1 MRNTRHLSA
10 LLFLSAALAA
20 APVAAADLA
29 THLFPSKDGEADPNN
44 GGNRDS
50 ILRVGQSGSLGWVTY
65 QTGGADL
72 SITSGSSL
80 TLYVDR
86 VLNSGTLKVF
96 ALTSAV
102 SVAEMDVE
110 DTDLGFNDLAPVATI
125 ALSSADDGKIVR
137 LDLDNLLSGGPFYGL
152 VLGAS
157 SGLEA
162 DFGSKDSHL
171 QPLIEL
177 RYAFASQA
185 AIDSAIAAGTEAA
198 AAATAAGASAT
209 SAAASASAAAVS
221 ASAGSTSATSAAGSA
236 SAASSSETASAG
248 SASAASASATSAA
261 GSASAASTSAT
272 AAASSATAAAGSATT
287 AATKA
292 AACSTSA
299 VSSHNWADSSSARMS
314 IPGQII
320 MTTSNTPPG
329 GFTYTDIRRVLEKPW
344 ISKTSSSVARY
355 AVASAV
361 YGNKLYVF
369 GGYNGSY
376 LTTMEY
382 FDPSTNSWTAR
393 ASAGTATHYHAMA
406 EMGGVIYSIG
416 GQLSGGGP
424 TATTTGYTVA
434 TNAWAAKTA
443 MPVAKTFLTAA
454 STGSAIYAIG
464 GSTTLSEAGSVA
476 TNYMYNGSTWTTKQA
491 MPTARCNIASV
502 YENGKIHVFGGL
514 LTSGAVSTLHE
525 VYNVSANTWSTAAAL
540 PIGMNLPNAFHAD
553 GKIYVICQD
562 GLGFY
567 QYDTATD
574 SWVKLENPQTPR
586 YAGAAGYI
594 NGYMYLAQGYNNS
607 AGTIATVEAYPVPK
621 SVYYHEKN

>member
-50 ILRVGQSGSLGWVTY
+50 ILRVGRSGSLGWITY
-65 QTGGADL
+65 QSGGADL
-72 SITSGSSL
+72 SLTSGSAL

-86 VLNSGTLKVF
+86 VISSGTLKLF

-110 DTDLGFNDLAPVATI
+110 DTDLGFNDMSPVATI
-125 ALSSADDGKIVR
+125 ALSSADDGKVIR

-152 VLGAS
+152 VLGAA

-177 RYAFASQA
+177 QYAFASQA
-185 AIDSAIAAGTEAA
+185 AIDSAIAAGTDAA
-198 AAATAAGASAT
+198 AAATAADASAT
-209 SAAASASAAAVS
+209 AAAASA
-221 ASAGSTSATSAAGSA
+221 
-236 SAASSSETASAG
+236 TA
-248 SASAASASATSAA
+248 AA

-272 AAASSATAAAGSATT
+272 AAAGSAAAASTSETAATSSASAASTSATAAAGSATT
-287 AATKA
+287 ATIKA

-299 VSSHNWADSSSARMS
+299 VTSHNWADSSSARMS

-344 ISKTSSSVARY
+344 VTKTSSSVARY

-361 YGNKLYVF
+361 YNNRLYVF

-382 FDPSTNSWTAR
+382 FDPSTNTWTSR
-393 ASAGTATHYHAMA
+393 ASSTTATHYHAMA
-406 EMGGVIYSIG
+406 EMSGIIYSIG

-424 TATTTGYTVA
+424 TAVTTAYTVSS
-434 TNAWAAKTA
+434 NAWSTKASL
-443 MPVAKTFLTAA
+443 PVAKTWLSAV
-454 STGSAIYAIG
+454 STGSSIFAMG
-464 GSTTLSEAGSVA
+464 GSTSLAASGIVA
-476 TNYMYNGSTWTTKQA
+476 TNHVFNGTSWTAKA
-491 MPTARCNIASV
+491 SMLTARGSMALI
-502 YENGKIHVFGGL
+502 YENGKIHALGGQL
-514 LTSGAVSTLHE
+514 ADGSISSLHE
-525 VYNVSANTWSTAAAL
+525 VYNVAGNSWSTATAL
-540 PIGMNLPNAFHAD
+540 PIPMNMPNAFYVD

-567 QYDTATD
+567 QLDIATD
-574 SWVKLENPQTPR
+574 SWVKLENAPTPR
-586 YAGAAGYI
+586 YAGGAGYI
-594 NGYMYLAQGYNNS
+594 NGSMYLTQGYNNS
-607 AGTIATVEAYPVPK
+607 LGTIATVEAYPIPK
-621 SVYYHEKN
+621 SIFYHEKN